1 MLELQARGDEE
12 SNIDW
17 AHTLERAGAHVSYGV
32 IGLKTHAKLSLVVR
46 REPGGLRRYVHVG
59 TGNYSAMPY
68 ADLSLFTCRPVI
80 GADATA
86 LFNVLTG
93 HSRHDRYEQM
103 LVSPAGLRHGLLVR
117 IARETESHRLNGDGH
132 LIFKTNA
139 LVDLEL
145 IDALYEASRAGVRV
159 DLLVRGMC
167 CLRPG
172 IAGLSETIRVVSI
185 VGRFLEH
192 SRVYYFRN
200 GGRDETFIGSA
211 DLMERNLDRRVEII
225 VPVTDPR
232 LAGVLKARLL
242 DLQLSDTV
250 RAMELRADGAYW
262 KVRGDGTRTD
272 AQFDWTNPDMT
283 FMV

>member
-1 MLELQARGDEE
+1 VL
-12 SNIDW
+12 
-17 AHTLERAGAHVSYGV
+17 
-32 IGLKTHAKLSLVVR
+32 
-46 REPGGLRRYVHVG
+46 
-59 TGNYSAMPY
+59 
-68 ADLSLFTCRPVI
+68 

-103 LVSPAGLRHGLLVR
+103 LVAPAGLRKGLLVR
-117 IARETESHRLNGDGH
+117 IAREVESHRINGGGH

-159 DLLVRGMC
+159 DLIVRGMC

-172 IAGLSETIRVVSI
+172 VAGLSDTIRVVSV

-211 DLMERNLDRRVEII
+211 DLMERNLDRRVEILA
-225 VPVTDPR
+225 PVMDAR
-232 LAGVLKARLL
+232 LAGALKARLL

-250 RAMELRADGAYW
+250 RAMELRADGAYSR
-262 KVRGDGTRTD
+262 VPADGIRTD
-272 AQFDWTNPDMT
+272 AQFEWTNPDIT
-283 FMV
+283 FMA